1 MPIYCHAFACS
12 DIRYISDAK
21 GTILHE
27 MMHNLGVSHEHNRP
41 DRWHVD
47 FFPDNNWI
55 SSQMTIGFVT
65 FQQVYFSDRDT
76 VITMDWSNLVLDKSY
91 NFFKAK
97 WATDTTDKPK

>member
-1 MPIYCHAFACS
+1 MS
-12 DIRYISDAK
+12 
-21 GTILHE
+21 
-27 MMHNLGVSHEHNRP
+27 
-41 DRWHVD
+41 
-47 FFPDNNWI
+47 I
-55 SSQMTIGFVT
+55 SSQTTIGFVT